1 VLLPPSCF
9 CLSSVIYH
17 LLQSPQDAACTA
29 FSGCFFLHRV
39 GCRLLP
45 FQRIVE
51 QLGLEAVMGE
61 GAGGLGGVDFIR
73 APKGR
78 AA

>member
-1 VLLPPSCF
+1 MLL
-9 CLSSVIYH
+9 
-17 LLQSPQDAACTA
+17 
-29 FSGCFFLHRV
+29 
-39 GCRLLP
+39 
-45 FQRIVE
+45 FQRIIE